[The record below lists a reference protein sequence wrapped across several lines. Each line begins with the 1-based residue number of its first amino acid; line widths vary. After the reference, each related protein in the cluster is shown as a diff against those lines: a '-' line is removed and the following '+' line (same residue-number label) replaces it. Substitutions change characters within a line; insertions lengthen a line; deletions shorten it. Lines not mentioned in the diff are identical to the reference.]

1 MAGGAW
7 RYEEWEDPSGSKRL
21 SDWVKEQKHRK
32 DRVKEDEEYYHG
44 GYAGY
49 LDYWADQG
57 KEYRLDPN
65 RDWKTKWVEA
75 GYDSDQGRR
84 DSRSAWFYRNDLYSW
99 HDPANAMNWEEGVH
113 AGTGRVKHDTDRSLN
128 YHTTIEML
136 DLDAYNRDAW
146 YKSGAKGLGLEGNKV
161 GSIQDIYDIED
172 WYAGEISDRQ
182 KEAERKS
189 QAQLDATNK
198 QIELL
203 QMQLDEARAPREIDV
218 GGYQV
223 AEGGVADYIA
233 QLQDAWDQR
242 SARDLGILS
251 DRLYSDFDSR
261 YGQAQSDFD
270 SRYNQAQSDWGSRY
284 DQQQR
289 DWGDRYDRQTDLYD
303 SRISDLT
310 NQWGEQRSAYDMS
323 LSNLNN
329 QINEYNTYYKQ
340 QEENRLMQEQRSR
353 TAAAYGNQGRA
364 NNPSVT
370 GVKTQRGLTYP
381 QRNRYG
387 SSFKRSDMTITNKQL
402 NI

>member
-1 MAGGAW
+1 MAGAK
-7 RYEEWEDPSGSKRL
+7 RYTEWKDPSGSKRL
-21 SDWVKEQKHRK
+21 SDWVKDDWHSRYNPL
-32 DRVKEDEEYYHG
+32 KEDQEYYNKT
-44 GYAGY
+44 YAGW
-49 LDYWADQG
+49 LDHWADKG
-57 KEYRLDPN
+57 HDFRLDPN
-65 RDWKTKWVEA
+65 RDWKTKWVQA
-75 GYDSDQGRR
+75 GYNHGG
-84 DSRSAWFYRNDLYSW
+84 DSRSAWFYRPDLYDW
-99 HDPANAMNWEEGVH
+99 HNPAQAQGWELGVH
-113 AGTGRVKHDTDRSLN
+113 AGTGRYKHDTDRSLN
-128 YHTTIEML
+128 YHPTIEMI
-136 DLDAYNRDAW
+136 DYDAYNRDA
-146 YKSGAKGLGLEGNKV
+146 YYSSGARGLGLEGGKV
-161 GSIQDIYDIED
+161 SKLQDIYDIED

-218 GGYQV
+218 GGYAV

-251 DRLYSDFDSR
+251 DKLTGDFYTR
-261 YGQAQSDFD
+261 YD
-270 SRYNQAQSDWGSRY
+270 QAQSDWGSRY

-289 DWGDRYDRQTDLYD
+289 DWGTRYDTQKDLYD

-310 NQWGEQRSAYDMS
+310 TQWGEQRSAYDMS
-323 LSNLNN
+323 LADLNN
-329 QINEYNTYYKQ
+329 QIGQYQQYQKQ
-340 QEENRLMQEQRSR
+340 QDEQRLIQEQRSR

-387 SSFKRSDMTITNKQL
+387 SSFKRSDMTIVNKQL

>member
-1 MAGGAW
+1 MAGGKW
-7 RYEEWEDPSGSKRL
+7 RYEEWDEPTGSKRL

-32 DRVKEDEEYYHG
+32 DYRQEDEEYYDA

-128 YHTTIEML
+128 YHTTIEMI
-136 DLDAYNRDAW
+136 DYDAYNRDA
-146 YKSGAKGLGLEGNKV
+146 YYSSGAKGMGLEGGKV
-161 GSIQDIYDIED
+161 SKLQDIYDIEG
-172 WYAGEISDRQ
+172 WYAGEISQRQ
-182 KEAERKS
+182 KDAEAKS
-189 QAQLDATNK
+189 QAQLDATNQ
-198 QIELL
+198 QIALL
-203 QMQLDEARAPREIDV
+203 QEQLDIARAPREIDV

-223 AEGGVADYIA
+223 AEGGVADYIT

-242 SARDLGILS
+242 SARDLGLLS
-251 DRLYSDFDSR
+251 DRLGSQYYDMYS
-261 YGQAQSDFD
+261 QAQQGWD
-270 SRYNQAQSDWGSRY
+270 SRYNQAQSDWGYRY
-284 DQQQR
+284 DQQQSA
-289 DWGDRYDRQTDLYD
+289 WGDRYSRQSDLYD

-323 LSNLNN
+323 LSNLNS
-329 QINEYNTYYKQ
+329 QINEYNSYYKQ
-340 QEENRLMQEQRSR
+340 QEENRLRQEQRSR
-353 TAAAYGNQGRA
+353 TAAAYGNQGP
-364 NNPSVT
+364 NNPSVG

-387 SSFKRSDMTITNKQL
+387 SSFKRSDMSIVNKQL